1 MVCVGDPLTE
11 APASHRERAPRL
23 PLEGLESDQ
32 EQGSSWKVVRLTAL
46 FGIFPLPLVSRHI
59 YFHFFFPLPLS
70 QRAETL
76 IFTLV
81 DKVKPEKETLV
92 SVSECECECEC
103 CPV

>member
-1 MVCVGDPLTE
+1 MVCGGDPLTE
-11 APASHRERAPRL
+11 APASHRERAPCL